1 MIKIITSTSLLILS
15 TSIANFS
22 VVMPVNAQVQKC
34 QDAKG
39 KWHYGNDLRG
49 ICKNENNIKPVKGT
63 VKNAAG
69 GQAESASDQELAR
82 LELKVLDATE
92 YLNEDIKKIL
102 SPYKTKQDVE
112 KRFDRLKSSNTEE
125 ISKKEQLIEGLKQKE
140 ILLKAGQSTSN
151 PQSSVE
157 LADTRQRIKS
167 AEAGLGEL
175 QVKSGQIDQRRTK
188 VLTLFDQFND
198 KFGPN
203 AAS

>member
-1 MIKIITSTSLLILS
+1 MQI
-15 TSIANFS
+15 FP
-22 VVMPVNAQVQKC
+22 VVLPVNAQVQKC

-92 YLNEDIKKIL
+92 YLSEDIKKIL